1 MLSCNH
7 ISISCLDIERWFDFY
22 ANKLG
27 LTLLHRWP
35 KMFAVRAGDVRISV
49 FQSEEIA
56 SSGNIEIILRTDDI
70 ETAKAS
76 VTNDGVALAQDIIE
90 APDFMRFF
98 TLEDPD
104 GNVIHIGQYLR
115 DPLAVGG

>member
-1 MLSCNH
+1 MSCSN
-7 ISISCLDIERWFDFY
+7 IERSFDFY
-22 ANKLG
+22 TNKLG
-27 LTLLHRWP
+27 LPLLHRWP
-35 KMFAVRAGDVRISV
+35 KMFAVRAGEIRISV
-49 FQSEEIA
+49 FQSEEVA

-70 ETAKAS
+70 ETAKAAMINS
-76 VTNDGVALAQDIIE
+76 GVILAQDIIE

-98 TLEDPD
+98 TVEDPD